1 MNPDGL
7 FRKVAMVQFLD
18 MLGTSMRGEPTEPRQ
33 VYMQRNAARY
43 GVDLANL
50 AR

>member
-1 MNPDGL
+1 MGWHT
-7 FRKVAMVQFLD
+7 FLD
-18 MLGTSMRGEPTEPRQ
+18 MLGVTLSGEAEEPRDK
-33 VYMQRNAARY
+33 YMQRNAAVY